1 MSTPFPA
8 LVWLRRDLRLA
19 DQPALHAA
27 LSRGGSVIPVYI
39 HAPDEEAPWAP
50 GAASRWWLHH
60 SLQALAGELEAL
72 GATLTLRRG
81 SSLEQLHAL
90 VRETGAGAV
99 YWNRLYEP
107 AITARDATIKAA
119 LREDGLEVHSFAA
132 ALLHEPRELA
142 TGQGTPYRVFTSY
155 WRAACKRGLEGD
167 PLPAPSRIPSPPSP
181 PASDPLEALELLPR
195 IRWDSGL
202 AAAWNPGERAALERL
217 QGFIEDGVGAYTE
230 RRERPD
236 TDGTSRLSP
245 HLHFGEI
252 SPTQILRALR
262 QAGLEPTDGPA
273 EPFVRELGWRDFA
286 HHVLYHF
293 PHTPEQPLNPRFE
306 AFPWRESAQDLERW
320 QQGRTG
326 IPVIDAAMRQLWETG
341 WMHNRMRMAVGSFL
355 TKNLHLHWHAG
366 ARWFWDTLVD
376 ADLAAN
382 TLGWQWAAGCGA
394 DAAPYF
400 RVFNPQRQGERFDP
414 DAAYIRRFVPE
425 LARAPARDIHQLR
438 PGLAADY
445 PAPMVDLK
453 QSRQAALDAFA
464 TIKNPP
470 RSDHG

>member
-27 LSRGGSVIPVYI
+27 LSRGGPVIPVYI
-39 HAPDEEAPWAP
+39 HAPEEEAPWAP

-60 SLQALAGELEAL
+60 SLQALGAELDAL

-81 SSLEQLHAL
+81 SSVEQLRAL

-132 ALLHEPRELA
+132 ALLHEPWDLA
-142 TGQGTPYRVFTSY
+142 TGQGTPYRVFTPY
-155 WRAACKRGLEGD
+155 WRAACKRGLERD
-167 PLPAPSRIPSPPSP
+167 PLPAPSHIPAPTSP

-202 AAAWNPGERAALERL
+202 AATWNPGERAALERL
-217 QGFIEDGVGAYTE
+217 QGFIERGVGTYTE

-262 QAGLEPTDGPA
+262 QAGHEPTDGPA

-306 AFPWRESAQDLERW
+306 AFPWRESAEDLERW

-355 TKNLHLHWHAG
+355 TKNLRLHWHAG
-366 ARWFWDTLVD
+366 ASWFWDTLVD

-382 TLGWQWAAGCGA
+382 TLGWQWAGGCGA

-400 RVFNPQRQGERFDP
+400 RIFNPQRQGERFDP

-464 TIKNPP
+464 TIKQ
-470 RSDHG
+470 SG

>member
-1 MSTPFPA
+1 MSTPSPA

-27 LSRGGSVIPVYI
+27 LSRGGPVIPVYI
-39 HAPDEEAPWAP
+39 HAPHEEAPWAP

-60 SLQALAGELEAL
+60 SLQALAGEFDAL

-81 SSLEQLHAL
+81 SSLEQLRAL
-90 VRETGAGAV
+90 ARETGAGAV
-99 YWNRLYEP
+99 YWNRQYEP

-142 TGQGTPYRVFTSY
+142 TGQGTPYRVFTPY
-155 WRAACKRGLEGD
+155 WRAACKRGLERD
-167 PLPAPSRIPSPPSP
+167 PLPAPTRIPSPPSP

-262 QAGLEPTDGPA
+262 QAGHEPTDGPA

-306 AFPWRESAQDLERW
+306 AFPWRESTQDLERW

-355 TKNLHLHWHAG
+355 TRNLRLHWHAG

-382 TLGWQWAAGCGA
+382 TLGWQWAGGCGA

-425 LARAPARDIHQLR
+425 LARAPARNIHQLR

-464 TIKNPP
+464 TIKQC
-470 RSDHG
+470 G

>member
-1 MSTPFPA
+1 MSTPSPA

-27 LSRGGSVIPVYI
+27 LSRGGPVIPVYI
-39 HAPDEEAPWAP
+39 HAPHEEAPWAP

-60 SLQALAGELEAL
+60 SLQALAGEFDAL

-81 SSLEQLHAL
+81 SSLEQLRAL
-90 VRETGAGAV
+90 ARETGAGAV

-132 ALLHEPRELA
+132 ALLHEPWELA
-142 TGQGTPYRVFTSY
+142 TGQGTPYRVFTPY
-155 WRAACKRGLEGD
+155 WRAACKRGLERD
-167 PLPAPSRIPSPPSP
+167 PLPAPTRIPSPPSP

-262 QAGLEPTDGPA
+262 QAGHEPTDGPA

-306 AFPWRESAQDLERW
+306 AFPWRESTQDLERW

-355 TKNLHLHWHAG
+355 TKNLRLHWHAG

-382 TLGWQWAAGCGA
+382 TLGWQWAGGCGA

-425 LARAPARDIHQLR
+425 LARAPARNIHQLR

-464 TIKNPP
+464 TIKQ
-470 RSDHG
+470 SG

>member
-1 MSTPFPA
+1 MSTPSPA

-27 LSRGGSVIPVYI
+27 VTRGGPVIPVYI

-60 SLQALAGELEAL
+60 SLQALRGELEAL

-81 SSLEQLHAL
+81 PSLEQLRAL
-90 VRETGAGAV
+90 ARETGAGAV

-142 TGQGTPYRVFTSY
+142 TGQGTPYRVFTPY
-155 WRAACKRGLEGD
+155 WRAACKRGLERD
-167 PLPAPSRIPSPPSP
+167 PLPAPTRIPAPPSP
-181 PASDPLEALELLPR
+181 PASEPLEALDLLPR

-217 QGFIEDGVGAYTE
+217 QGFIEDGVGAYAE

-262 QAGLEPTDGPA
+262 QAGYEPTDGSA

-306 AFPWRESAQDLERW
+306 AFPWRESAEDLERW

-355 TKNLHLHWHAG
+355 TKNLRLHWHAG

-382 TLGWQWAAGCGA
+382 TLGWQWAGGCGA

>member
-1 MSTPFPA
+1 MSTPSPA

-27 LSRGGSVIPVYI
+27 LSRGGPVIPVYI
-39 HAPDEEAPWAP
+39 HAPHEEAPWAP

-60 SLQALAGELEAL
+60 SLQALAGEFDAL

-81 SSLEQLHAL
+81 SSLEQLRAL
-90 VRETGAGAV
+90 ARETGAGAV
-99 YWNRLYEP
+99 YWNRQYEP

-132 ALLHEPRELA
+132 ALLHEPWELA
-142 TGQGTPYRVFTSY
+142 TGQGTPYRVFTPY
-155 WRAACKRGLEGD
+155 WRAACKRGLERD
-167 PLPAPSRIPSPPSP
+167 PLPAPTRIPSPPSP

-262 QAGLEPTDGPA
+262 QAGHEPTDGPA

-306 AFPWRESAQDLERW
+306 AFPWRESTQDLERW

-355 TKNLHLHWHAG
+355 TKNLRLHWHAG
-366 ARWFWDTLVD
+366 ASWFWDTLVD

-382 TLGWQWAAGCGA
+382 TLGWQWAGGCGA

-425 LARAPARDIHQLR
+425 LARAPARNIHQLR

-464 TIKNPP
+464 TIKQ
-470 RSDHG
+470 SG

>member
-1 MSTPFPA
+1 MSTPSPA

-19 DQPALHAA
+19 DQPALHGA
-27 LSRGGSVIPVYI
+27 LSRGGPVIPVYI
-39 HAPDEEAPWAP
+39 HAPHEEAPWAP
-50 GAASRWWLHH
+50 GAASLWWLHH

-81 SSLEQLHAL
+81 SSLEQLRAL

-132 ALLHEPRELA
+132 ALVHEPWELA
-142 TGQGTPYRVFTSY
+142 TGQGTPYRVFTPY
-155 WRAACKRGLEGD
+155 WRAACKRGLERD
-167 PLPAPSRIPSPPSP
+167 PLPAPTRIPSPPSP
-181 PASDPLEALELLPR
+181 PASEPLEALELLPR

-202 AAAWNPGERAALERL
+202 AAAWSPGERAALARL
-217 QGFIEDGVGAYTE
+217 QGFIEDGVGAYGE

-262 QAGLEPTDGPA
+262 QAGHEPTDGPA

-306 AFPWRESAQDLERW
+306 AFPWRESAEDLERW

-355 TKNLHLHWHAG
+355 TKNLRLHWHAG

-382 TLGWQWAAGCGA
+382 TLGWQWAGGCGA

-400 RVFNPQRQGERFDP
+400 RIFNPQRQGERFDP

-425 LARAPARDIHQLR
+425 LARASARDIHQLR
-438 PGLAADY
+438 PRLGAHY

-464 TIKNPP
+464 TIKQ
-470 RSDHG
+470 SG